1 MASGGCGHSSCRGSL
16 PQQRPDIPSSMRP
29 ALLAV
34 VATLVLLSEGAAQM
48 SSGASTTLATRY
60 IWRGITRVSGWV
72 VQPAA
77 WIVIRSASTQLS
89 VSGWGNWESGTA
101 GSGDLT
107 QRGIGQ
113 RGFGEADLDLGV
125 SQEVGAIGVAAGWTR
140 YTFHGDSAQA
150 GRSSSENTSE
160 LFARIEWHGS
170 TVTPSI
176 LAACDV
182 DRVRGCYFEVG
193 APLPIFATSEPRPTL
208 IFSIEPTAGWSQGE
222 GPNSDD
228 PTQLSN
234 FAGNGLTHVDLP
246 LLAQAQFSGGTL
258 EPAFSLA
265 AHLQWCADG
274 ATRTTNATGSTT
286 RVKFWLEVGATLA
299 AGLPREQRR

>member
-1 MASGGCGHSSCRGSL
+1 
-16 PQQRPDIPSSMRP
+16 MRA
-29 ALLAV
+29 ALLV
-34 VATLVLLSEGAAQM
+34 VLATLEPVSGGAAQIA
-48 SSGASTTLATRY
+48 SGVSTSIATRY
-60 IWRGITRVSGWV
+60 VWRGITRVGSWV
-72 VQPAA
+72 IQPAA
-77 WIVIRSASTQLS
+77 WVGIRSASTELS
-89 VSGWGNWESGTA
+89 LSGWGNWESGNA

-107 QRGIGQ
+107 QRGIGR
-113 RGFGEADLDLGV
+113 RGFGEADLDVAVSRELGRT
-125 SQEVGAIGVAAGWTR
+125 AVAAGWTR
-140 YTFHGDSAQA
+140 YTFHGDTGGPGQT
-150 GRSSSENTSE
+150 SSDNTSE
-160 LFARIEWHGS
+160 LFVHIAWHGS

>member
-1 MASGGCGHSSCRGSL
+1 VLAATEASL
-16 PQQRPDIPSSMRP
+16 PQHAAGVPWAIRA
-29 ALLAV
+29 ALLV
-34 VATLVLLSEGAAQM
+34 VLATLEPGSGCAAQIA
-48 SSGASTTLATRY
+48 SGASTSIATRY
-60 IWRGITRVSGWV
+60 LWRGITRVSDWV
-72 VQPAA
+72 IHPAA
-77 WIVIRSASTQLS
+77 WVGIRGASTELS
-89 VSGWGNWESGTA
+89 VSGWGNWESGNA
-101 GSGDLT
+101 GSADLT
-107 QRGIGQ
+107 QRGIGR
-113 RGFGEADLDLGV
+113 RGFGEADLDVAV
-125 SQEVGAIGVAAGWTR
+125 SREFGPTAVAAGWTR
-140 YTFHGDSAQA
+140 YTFHGDAA
-150 GRSSSENTSE
+150 GAGQTSSDNTSE
-160 LFARIEWHGS
+160 LFVHFAWHGS
-170 TVTPSI
+170 TVTPSV

-246 LLAQAQFSGGTL
+246 FLAQAQFSGGTL

-286 RVKFWLEVGATLA
+286 RVKFWLEVGATIA
-299 AGLPREQRR
+299 AGLPRKQRR